1 MCDFVG
7 VVIGKVIFL
16 GNFKMLLYC
25 FVWHEKANE
34 NLNISHPLYILL
46 CLLIVKLVYY
56 LKLFN

>member
-7 VVIGKVIFL
+7 VVIWKLIYL
-16 GNFKMLLYC
+16 GNCKMLLYY
-25 FVWHEKANE
+25 FVGHEKADE
-34 NLNISHPLYILL
+34 KLNISHPLYVLL